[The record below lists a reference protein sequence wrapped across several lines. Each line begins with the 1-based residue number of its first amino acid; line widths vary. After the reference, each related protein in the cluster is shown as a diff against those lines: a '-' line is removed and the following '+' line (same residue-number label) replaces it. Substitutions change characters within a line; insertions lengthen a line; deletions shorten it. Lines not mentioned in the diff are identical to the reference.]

1 MEAKPQPYPFDH
13 KGIFLSGKHPGWSNK
28 IVDDTAETGGYFI
41 YIQDS
46 Y

>member
-13 KGIFLSGKHPGWSNK
+13 KGIILSGKHPGWSNK
-28 IVDDTAETGGYFI
+28 IVDDTAGYFI
-41 YIQDS
+41 YIKDP